1 MKNYSAKCKIL
12 QFLIVILIFVFWVL
26 PFKAAEAAL
35 IIQAPK
41 YIGLNSG
48 LVGYWSFDG
57 KDMAGNTAYDRS
69 GQGNNGTLTNGP
81 TRTIGKIGQGLSF
94 DGSNDYVA
102 AARPTALTISSPYT
116 ISMWVKEISGGGALK
131 GFLSIEDAAS
141 NQITTA
147 YFYSTTNGILV
158 SRATNPPTHTNSQP
172 ASVVTITN
180 WNHLIITGDGSS
192 ARPTLYI
199 NGVLN
204 DASSAAWLGGW
215 ATNSIHIGRGL
226 DTSYYA
232 NAAIDDVRVYN
243 RVLSGDEIK
252 RLYRIGATLKINTD
266 VSRDNPDLER
276 GLVGLWSFDGKDM
289 AGNTAYDR
297 SGQGNNGTLTNGP
310 TRTIGKIGQGLSF
323 DGVDDYVNAGR
334 NPSLDMGANNFSVG
348 GWIKTSGNPSAQA
361 GNPGY
366 GLLAAKGSSGAGG
379 KRYGLW
385 AYRQTTGV
393 AALNLDDNAAEAYF
407 EGTTNVDDGNWH
419 MVYGVR
425 DGNTAKIYVDGI
437 QENTADITGLGSLDD
452 INKDFMISV
461 DSHAPTNYFVRG
473 LIDDVRIYN
482 RALTPAEIQRLYNLG
497 R

>member
-69 GQGNNGTLTNGP
+69 GQNNNGTLTNGP
-81 TRTIGKIGQGLSF
+81 TRAIGKIGQGLSF
-94 DGSNDYVA
+94 DGSN
-102 AARPTALTISSPYT
+102 
-116 ISMWVKEISGGGALK
+116 
-131 GFLSIEDAAS
+131 
-141 NQITTA
+141 
-147 YFYSTTNGILV
+147 
-158 SRATNPPTHTNSQP
+158 
-172 ASVVTITN
+172 
-180 WNHLIITGDGSS
+180 
-192 ARPTLYI
+192 
-199 NGVLN
+199 
-204 DASSAAWLGGW
+204 
-215 ATNSIHIGRGL
+215 
-226 DTSYYA
+226 
-232 NAAIDDVRVYN
+232 
-243 RVLSGDEIK
+243 
-252 RLYRIGATLKINTD
+252 
-266 VSRDNPDLER
+266 
-276 GLVGLWSFDGKDM
+276 
-289 AGNTAYDR
+289 
-297 SGQGNNGTLTNGP
+297 
-310 TRTIGKIGQGLSF
+310 
-323 DGVDDYVNAGR
+323 DYVNAGR

>member
-1 MKNYSAKCKIL
+1 MI
-12 QFLIVILIFVFWVL
+12 
-26 PFKAAEAAL
+26 
-35 IIQAPK
+35 
-41 YIGLNSG
+41 
-48 LVGYWSFDG
+48 
-57 KDMAGNTAYDRS
+57 
-69 GQGNNGTLTNGP
+69 NGP
-81 TRTIGKIGQGLSF
+81 QKAIGKIGQGLSF
-94 DGSNDYVA
+94 DGSN
-102 AARPTALTISSPYT
+102 
-116 ISMWVKEISGGGALK
+116 
-131 GFLSIEDAAS
+131 
-141 NQITTA
+141 
-147 YFYSTTNGILV
+147 
-158 SRATNPPTHTNSQP
+158 
-172 ASVVTITN
+172 
-180 WNHLIITGDGSS
+180 
-192 ARPTLYI
+192 
-199 NGVLN
+199 
-204 DASSAAWLGGW
+204 
-215 ATNSIHIGRGL
+215 
-226 DTSYYA
+226 
-232 NAAIDDVRVYN
+232 
-243 RVLSGDEIK
+243 
-252 RLYRIGATLKINTD
+252 
-266 VSRDNPDLER
+266 
-276 GLVGLWSFDGKDM
+276 
-289 AGNTAYDR
+289 
-297 SGQGNNGTLTNGP
+297 
-310 TRTIGKIGQGLSF
+310 
-323 DGVDDYVNAGR
+323 DYVNAGR

>member
-1 MKNYSAKCKIL
+1 MKNFKL
-12 QFLIVILIFVFWVL
+12 LIIIFNFALLIFNFGI
-26 PFKAAEAAL
+26 PDANAAL
-35 IIQAPK
+35 IVQAPK
-41 YIGLNSG
+41 YIGLTNG

-57 KDMAGNTAYDRS
+57 ADVVNVTAYDKS

-81 TRTIGKIGQGLSF
+81 VRAQGKLGQGLSF
-94 DGSNDYVA
+94 DGTAYVA
-102 AARPTALTISSPYT
+102 VNANSLPADNVAKTISYWIKFPSAPTSAAVVFQMDNGNNGTYSGFHNLTGCSGVSMGTWKWGGPFLVCTAIPATNTWHHYVYT
-116 ISMWVKEISGGGALK
+116 YDTSTHRLYLNGNLITTGGGAT
-131 GFLSIEDAAS
+131 
-141 NQITTA
+141 Q
-147 YFYSTTNGILV
+147 STTPNEAYI
-158 SRATNPPTHTNSQP
+158 HTAGEHFS
-172 ASVVTITN
+172 
-180 WNHLIITGDGSS
+180 
-192 ARPTLYI
+192 
-199 NGVLN
+199 
-204 DASSAAWLGGW
+204 
-215 ATNSIHIGRGL
+215 GL
-226 DTSYYA
+226 
-232 NAAIDDVRVYN
+232 IDDVRIYN
-243 RVLSGDEIK
+243 RALSGDEIK

-361 GNPGY
+361 GNAGY

-385 AYRQTTGV
+385 AYRQTSGV
-393 AALNLDDNAAEAYF
+393 AALNLDDDAAEAYF
-407 EGTTNVDDGNWH
+407 EGTTNIDDGNWH